1 MSLSLTFA
9 VKFSHVSVTGFGDD
23 NMIFIRINKQIYFK
37 RFLFDIKNTMIK
49 IISWSISSIKINF
62 LVFEWLFLQVFLGL
76 FKDCGDLIFGL

>member
-49 IISWSISSIKINF
+49 IIS
-62 LVFEWLFLQVFLGL
+62 
-76 FKDCGDLIFGL
+76 